1 MAGRTFQPSRAYTL
15 HIDNFTQGEFSFL
28 AQEISFQTSAD
39 DLDLSQGLVAY
50 YPLDESPFIEIQ
62 SGVSGVPSG
71 TPLSSSNRFNQD
83 NRSFSFDGSDDHV
96 KGLASSLL
104 PTGNSSRTMC
114 AWIQSDDT
122 NGMALRY
129 GDILA
134 NNNGFRIYLNPS
146 DSWSFWR
153 YASDIDTLVS
163 DNGK

>member
-1 MAGRTFQPSRAYTL
+1 MAGRTTPTKQSLTTYRQFHP
-15 HIDNFTQGEFSFL
+15 GEFSYL
-28 AQEISFQTSAD
+28 AQEFSFQTSAD

-83 NRSFSFDGSDDHV
+83 NRSFSFDRSDDHV
-96 KGLASSLL
+96 KGLASSFL

-134 NNNGFRIYLNPS
+134 NNNGFRIYLN
-146 DSWSFWR
+146 FL
-153 YASDIDTLVS
+153 IVGLFGDTPVILTH
-163 DNGK
+163 